1 MKIGSF
7 WVDFGLA
14 AGQKNP
20 NGVNSGVMGNDAQ
33 SFLVGFGIMG
43 EDQKSFGVYSGF
55 ESED

>member
-20 NGVNSGVMGNDAQ
+20 NGVNSGVMGDDAQ
-33 SFLVGFGIMG
+33 SFLVGFGVMG
-43 EDQKSFGVYSGF
+43 DDQKSF
-55 ESED
+55 